1 MEALIANSKELVGR
15 TNIDLV
21 RYIHDRIEWDARLVA
36 LVGARGVGKT
46 TMLLQHIKMHDNLDE
61 VLFVPA
67 DNLYFTNHTLLD
79 LATMFYRRGGR
90 KLYIDEIH
98 RYSNWSQEIKNI
110 YDMLPDLHVVYTGS
124 SILDLEKGGADLSR
138 RRLQYTMYGLSFREY
153 IKLAY
158 GIDVRVHSFDEI
170 LNSKIDFPYDKYRP
184 LKLFDEYLKVG
195 YYPFFAD
202 KGYHERLSNMLM
214 QTLEVDIP
222 NFAGMSV
229 GVTGKLRSLLYIIA
243 QSVPFKPNYSKIA
256 RDLEMSRNDLKD
268 WFFYLEKSGMIGLL
282 RSGKLGD
289 SALAKPEKVFLDN
302 TNLAYAICEIRPDIG
317 NLRETVFY
325 SMSKVKHNVKASEV
339 SDFMIDGYTFEV
351 GGKKKNKRQIF
362 DVPDSFVVKDDIE
375 YGSKGVIPLWAF
387 GLEY

>member
-98 RYSNWSQEIKNI
+98 RYRNWSQEIKNI

-214 QTLEVDIP
+214 QTL
-222 NFAGMSV
+222 V
-229 GVTGKLRSLLYIIA
+229 GSGYSQFCRNECRCNGKVA
-243 QSVPFKPNYSKIA
+243 QSALYNCTERAFQAELQQDSPRFGDEPQRFEGLV
-256 RDLEMSRNDLKD
+256 LL
-268 WFFYLEKSGMIGLL
+268 SG
-282 RSGKLGD
+282 
-289 SALAKPEKVFLDN
+289 
-302 TNLAYAICEIRPDIG
+302 
-317 NLRETVFY
+317 
-325 SMSKVKHNVKASEV
+325 
-339 SDFMIDGYTFEV
+339 EV
-351 GGKKKNKRQIF
+351 G
-362 DVPDSFVVKDDIE
+362 DDWVV
-375 YGSKGVIPLWAF
+375 A
-387 GLEY
+387 